1 MEHASVKVKE
11 EPTQNKVLRA
21 LMSATTEKYHITTG
35 KQAVEMLLTSAR
47 IKEVTVIVHTR
58 MVCGF
63 MFQLLVEYH
72 INLCE
77 QCTTVELYTSSSQ
90 RENLHFCCT
99 SSSPGQLYI
108 CIQMYS

>member
-1 MEHASVKVKE
+1 MSEEHASVKVKE

-63 MFQLLVEYH
+63 MYTDVQLSTVIEIL
-72 INLCE
+72 NLF
-77 QCTTVELYTSSSQ
+77 VSVSS
-90 RENLHFCCT
+90 L
-99 SSSPGQLYI
+99 
-108 CIQMYS
+108 